1 MESTW
6 QHVQGTAFAE
16 RKANFWYLYV
26 ELWGKD
32 WGEDWGWL

>member
-16 RKANFWYLYV
+16 RKAEANYNHMKYV
-26 ELWGKD
+26 MSN
-32 WGEDWGWL
+32 